1 MDSNMYLDFIKDSKS
16 IIEKNIDGKENNNSK
31 SYIPILS
38 CTQCNDTEYL
48 SSVLRKSLENLDENL
63 IKFDGK
69 YSSKNGLKIYWADD
83 YNDVLSGLHTIVS
96 KKNIKTVYYQNDYLY
111 DEVGLNDFIRKEKLT
126 YSDNADVQFIKV
138 EKLVADTG
146 SILIFDKDM
155 LVSGRLDN
163 KSINI
168 FLVGIEQVISTIA
181 DAEIYS
187 KVMLSACENVYD
199 SSIFYH
205 PVLKGKNY
213 LFLIDN
219 GRSTM
224 LSMKKQREA
233 LICLHCGRCKNVCSV
248 YNVVG
253 NKPYNNVFAGPIANV
268 ILPFFETIES
278 YKHVSYAC
286 LMCGSCEKVC
296 PLSIP
301 IRDMVIENRKYFR
314 ENKCVDSSDNSRY
327 MAYKKMVTNRNKMNK
342 SKFLRSRTLK
352 KYLSKTFRKKR
363 KMPPLEVSSFNKQ
376 YLQKI
381 ENNGK

>member
-1 MDSNMYLDFIKDSKS
+1 MDSDMYLDFIKDSKS
-16 IIEKNIDGKENNNSK
+16 VIDTGNDNKEKDNSLGCNT
-31 SYIPILS
+31 ILPY
-38 CTQCNDTEYL
+38 TQCNDTEYL
-48 SSVLRKSLENLDENL
+48 SSVLRKSLENLDDNL

-83 YNDVLSGLHTIVS
+83 YNDVLRELHTIVS
-96 KKNIKTVYYQNDYLY
+96 KNNVKTVYYQNDYLY
-111 DEVGLNDFIRKEKLT
+111 EEVGLNAFIKKEKLT
-126 YSDNADVQFIKV
+126 YSDSADIQFIKA

-146 SILIFDKDM
+146 SILILDKDM
-155 LVSGRLDN
+155 LVSKRLDN

-168 FLVGIEQVISTIA
+168 FLVGIEQVISTIT

-187 KVMLSACENVYD
+187 KVMFSASKNVYN
-199 SSIFYH
+199 SNVFYH
-205 PVLKGKNY
+205 PTVKGKDY